1 MISLVTKAYRL
12 LPDMTCQCCHLCYYL
27 CYYLCTCT
35 IEFGVKLPFRNTLIP
50 LKFPGISILAIQVNR
65 FSVSSLVEVYSNQFS
80 LVISSFDSHSFIYSV
95 YRSLQPF
102 LLFLELSLSFTTTSE
117 GLGTD
122 KKVKTKVLILG
133 AGLSGITTAKTL
145 LDNNIKD
152 FYVLEG
158 QDYIGGRIHAVQFEG
173 VRVEA
178 GANWLHSLDNEAS
191 EVLVKLMSDSKISG
205 LWSNYSDFIIRDEN
219 GIDVTDWKVIQKF
232 KKTVVEKLE
241 DFQWHRK
248 KRNMPQIPARVGL
261 QLMGWKSDSPI
272 EKVLEYFKI
281 DFTHSKNPELIS
293 FYNLIGEGKDF
304 LVSDQRGLWFMYK
317 SLYRR
322 VKKKV
327 LLKKTVDSITYS
339 GNSVVIQTKENET
352 FVADYALCTFSTG
365 VLASDSI
372 AFNPPLPQW
381 KQEAIYKN
389 PMSVY
394 TKIFLKFPYKF
405 WDDNEYILYASK
417 RRGYFPVMQNMEK
430 EGLLPIMGPT
440 YYW

>member
-1 MISLVTKAYRL
+1 ML
-12 LPDMTCQCCHLCYYL
+12 
-27 CYYLCTCT
+27 
-35 IEFGVKLPFRNTLIP
+35 F
-50 LKFPGISILAIQVNR
+50 
-65 FSVSSLVEVYSNQFS
+65 
-80 LVISSFDSHSFIYSV
+80 
-95 YRSLQPF
+95 F
-102 LLFLELSLSFTTTSE
+102 LL
-117 GLGTD
+117 
-122 KKVKTKVLILG
+122 
-133 AGLSGITTAKTL
+133 
-145 LDNNIKD
+145 
-152 FYVLEG
+152 
-158 QDYIGGRIHAVQFEG
+158 H
-173 VRVEA
+173 
-178 GANWLHSLDNEAS
+178 
-191 EVLVKLMSDSKISG
+191 
-205 LWSNYSDFIIRDEN
+205 RDEN
-219 GIDVTDWKVIQKF
+219 GVDVTDWKVIQKF

-248 KRNMPQIPARVGL
+248 KRNLPQIPARVGL
-261 QLMGWKSDSPI
+261 QLMGWKSDSLI

-430 EGLLPIMGPT
+430 DGLLPNGTNVLLVTVTGDEGRRIEGQTDEETKQEIMKTLRKIYGGNIPEPT
-440 YYW
+440 GMLALRNQNFQSQTEKATEN

>member
-1 MISLVTKAYRL
+1 M
-12 LPDMTCQCCHLCYYL
+12 
-27 CYYLCTCT
+27 
-35 IEFGVKLPFRNTLIP
+35 
-50 LKFPGISILAIQVNR
+50 
-65 FSVSSLVEVYSNQFS
+65 
-80 LVISSFDSHSFIYSV
+80 
-95 YRSLQPF
+95 
-102 LLFLELSLSFTTTSE
+102 
-117 GLGTD
+117 
-122 KKVKTKVLILG
+122 
-133 AGLSGITTAKTL
+133 
-145 LDNNIKD
+145 
-152 FYVLEG
+152 
-158 QDYIGGRIHAVQFEG
+158 
-173 VRVEA
+173 
-178 GANWLHSLDNEAS
+178 
-191 EVLVKLMSDSKISG
+191 
-205 LWSNYSDFIIRDEN
+205 
-219 GIDVTDWKVIQKF
+219 
-232 KKTVVEKLE
+232 VEKLE

-327 LLKKTVDSITYS
+327 LLKKTVDSVTYS

-430 EGLLPIMGPT
+430 EGLLPNGTNVLLVTVTGDEGRRIEGQTDEETKQEIMKTLRKIYGDNIPEPT
-440 YYW
+440 GMLALRNQNFQSQTVKATEN

>member
-1 MISLVTKAYRL
+1 M
-12 LPDMTCQCCHLCYYL
+12 
-27 CYYLCTCT
+27 
-35 IEFGVKLPFRNTLIP
+35 
-50 LKFPGISILAIQVNR
+50 
-65 FSVSSLVEVYSNQFS
+65 
-80 LVISSFDSHSFIYSV
+80 
-95 YRSLQPF
+95 
-102 LLFLELSLSFTTTSE
+102 
-117 GLGTD
+117 
-122 KKVKTKVLILG
+122 
-133 AGLSGITTAKTL
+133 
-145 LDNNIKD
+145 
-152 FYVLEG
+152 
-158 QDYIGGRIHAVQFEG
+158 
-173 VRVEA
+173 
-178 GANWLHSLDNEAS
+178 
-191 EVLVKLMSDSKISG
+191 
-205 LWSNYSDFIIRDEN
+205 
-219 GIDVTDWKVIQKF
+219 
-232 KKTVVEKLE
+232 VEKLE

-372 AFNPPLPQW
+372 AFNPPLP
-381 KQEAIYKN
+381 A
-389 PMSVY
+389 
-394 TKIFLKFPYKF
+394 
-405 WDDNEYILYASK
+405 
-417 RRGYFPVMQNMEK
+417 PVETRSY
-430 EGLLPIMGPT
+430 L
-440 YYW
+440 